1 MYGPIVTDIAQVNQN
16 GTDDTEDPQ
25 LVANRGASSITARLR
40 RAIETGVYA
49 DGDQLPPERQ
59 LAVAFGTARSTIRKA
74 LDQLEQKGF
83 VVRRV
88 GSGTFVNYSGPVQD
102 AMADVTDLISPLQLI
117 ETRFAIEPYM
127 AKLAAVHASARDLDA
142 IEAILLQLETTGS
155 DADLF
160 TKLDSEFHLQLA
172 RCSRNP
178 LILRLYQ
185 QINTVRSHA
194 QWEQMKQIILS
205 QEKID
210 LYNQQHRAIIEAL
223 RQRDAQG
230 ASDQISKHL
239 ETARQDLVGA
249 DSI

>member
-1 MYGPIVTDIAQVNQN
+1 MPEPIAAVELEN
-16 GTDDTEDPQ
+16 GRNGEDSEDPQ
-25 LVANRGASSITARLR
+25 LVANRGANSITARLR
-40 RAIETGVYA
+40 RAIETGVYS

-74 LDQLEQKGF
+74 LDQLEQKGI

-102 AMADVTDLISPLQLI
+102 GMSDVTDLISPLQLI

-127 AKLAAVHASARDLDA
+127 ARLAALHASARDIDA
-142 IEAILLQLETTGS
+142 IDNILMRLEAVGADQ
-155 DADLF
+155 DLF
-160 TKLDSEFHLQLA
+160 TRLDSEFHLQLA

-185 QINTVRSHA
+185 QINTVRAHA
-194 QWEQMKQIILS
+194 QWDNMKSIILTR
-205 QEKID
+205 ERMAF
-210 LYNQQHRAIIEAL
+210 YNQQHRAILDAI
-223 RQRDAQG
+223 RQRDLPA
-230 ASDQISKHL
+230 ASDQITKHL

>member
-1 MYGPIVTDIAQVNQN
+1 MNHN
-16 GTDDTEDPQ
+16 GNDDGEDPQ

-40 RAIETGVYA
+40 RAIETGIYA

-74 LDQLEQKGF
+74 LDQLEQKGL

-102 AMADVTDLISPLQLI
+102 AMSDVTDLISPLQLI

-127 AKLAAVHASARDLDA
+127 ARLAAVHASSRDLDA
-142 IEAILLQLETTGS
+142 IEGILNQLESVRG
-155 DADLF
+155 DQDLF

-172 RCSRNP
+172 RCSHNP

-194 QWEQMKQIILS
+194 QWEQMKQIILTTA
-205 QEKID
+205 KMD
-210 LYNQQHRAIIEAL
+210 LYNQQHRAIVDAL
-223 RQRDAQG
+223 RQRDAPG
-230 ASDQISKHL
+230 AAEQISRHL

>member
-1 MYGPIVTDIAQVNQN
+1 MREPIAAVELEN
-16 GTDDTEDPQ
+16 GRNGEDSEDPQ
-25 LVANRGASSITARLR
+25 LVANRGANSITARLR
-40 RAIETGVYA
+40 RAIETGVYS

-74 LDQLEQKGF
+74 LDQLEQKGI

-102 AMADVTDLISPLQLI
+102 GMSDVTDLISPLQLI

-127 AKLAAVHASARDLDA
+127 ARLAALHASSRDIDA
-142 IEAILLQLETTGS
+142 IDSILMRLEAVGADQ
-155 DADLF
+155 DLF
-160 TKLDSEFHLQLA
+160 TRLDSEFHLQLA

-185 QINTVRSHA
+185 QINTVRAHA
-194 QWEQMKQIILS
+194 QWEQMKLIILTR
-205 QEKID
+205 EKMTI
-210 LYNQQHRAIIEAL
+210 YNQQHRAIFDAI
-223 RQRDAQG
+223 RQRDLQG
-230 ASDQISKHL
+230 ASEQITKHL

>member
-1 MYGPIVTDIAQVNQN
+1 MPEPIVAVELEN
-16 GTDDTEDPQ
+16 GRNGEDSEDPQ
-25 LVANRGASSITARLR
+25 LVANRGANSITARLR
-40 RAIETGVYA
+40 RAIETGVYS

-74 LDQLEQKGF
+74 LDQLEQKGI

-102 AMADVTDLISPLQLI
+102 GMSDVTDLISPLQLI

-127 AKLAAVHASARDLDA
+127 ARLAALHASARDIDA
-142 IEAILLQLETTGS
+142 IDNILMRLEAVGADQ
-155 DADLF
+155 DLF
-160 TKLDSEFHLQLA
+160 TRLDSEFHLQLA

-185 QINTVRSHA
+185 QINTVRAHA
-194 QWEQMKQIILS
+194 QWEQMKLIILTR
-205 QEKID
+205 EKMAI
-210 LYNQQHRAIIEAL
+210 YNQQHRSIFDAI
-223 RQRDAQG
+223 RQRDLQG
-230 ASDQISKHL
+230 ASEQITKHL